1 MKHVIKF
8 IFILMLLGTLWLI
21 YQIVNI
27 TWVQYQDT
35 KDWESIAI
43 QGELKDV
50 PPFLAK
56 NYINLQDKEAVETW
70 QEINKILAD
79 LSNNKRIPADKL
91 EEYKAILERSRTMQ
105 ETYDITS
112 GTIADQNDQ
121 LALYLDIE
129 NALNTAYD
137 TPCTDELKSLTGK
150 LYSANLDNNSKIQI
164 SYLELLKSL
173 AKDYKEANKFMK
185 ETLPTLGTLSDGV
198 LTGNTEMDEESTT
211 KFIEDVKEKK
221 LDKFGFINSLLLR
234 LQGDE
239 WVKVLTHNQ
248 ILRDYELWQDAKKKL
263 HAIQTSDYVLVGNIK
278 TYQDVLDAKLE
289 TDVKKKS
296 GYSIDKES
304 AVLSITYD
312 GQILEKDK
320 YIKKGSDAVVQI
332 DAKYIEKDKTEDDPD
347 KPKTS
352 EESTE
357 ILTTDVSTEVPVDAS
372 TEITTEINTEDRD
385 LPPVISTE
393 AVVTP

>member
-79 LSNNKRIPADKL
+79 LSNDKRIPADKL
-91 EEYKAILERSRTMQ
+91 EEYKTILERSRTMQ
-105 ETYDITS
+105 ETYGITS

-121 LALYLDIE
+121 LALYLDVE

-150 LYSANLDNNSKIQI
+150 LYSANLDNNSKIQV
-164 SYLELLKSL
+164 SYLDLLKSL
-173 AKDYKEANKFMK
+173 AKNYKEANKFMK

-198 LTGNTEMDEESTT
+198 LTGNTKMDEESTA
-211 KFIEDVKEKK
+211 KFIEDAKEKK
-221 LDKFGFINSLLLR
+221 LDKFGFINNLLLR
-234 LQGDE
+234 LQGAE
-239 WVKVLTHNQ
+239 WIKVLTHNQ

-263 HAIQTSDYVLVGNIK
+263 HAIQASDYVLVDDIK
-278 TYQDVLDAKLE
+278 TYQDALDAKLE

-320 YIKKGSDAVVQI
+320 YIRKGSDAVVQI
-332 DAKYIEKDKTEDDPD
+332 DVKYIEKDKTNDDPD

-357 ILTTDVSTEVPVDAS
+357 ISSTDASTEVPMDAS
-372 TEITTEINTEDRD
+372 TETVTEIDTEDRD

>member
-211 KFIEDVKEKK
+211 KFIE
-221 LDKFGFINSLLLR
+221 
-234 LQGDE
+234 
-239 WVKVLTHNQ
+239 
-248 ILRDYELWQDAKKKL
+248 
-263 HAIQTSDYVLVGNIK
+263 
-278 TYQDVLDAKLE
+278 
-289 TDVKKKS
+289 
-296 GYSIDKES
+296 
-304 AVLSITYD
+304 
-312 GQILEKDK
+312 
-320 YIKKGSDAVVQI
+320 VV
-332 DAKYIEKDKTEDDPD
+332 
-347 KPKTS
+347 
-352 EESTE
+352 
-357 ILTTDVSTEVPVDAS
+357 
-372 TEITTEINTEDRD
+372 
-385 LPPVISTE
+385 
-393 AVVTP
+393 